1 MWNRCQDFIKDLTTG
16 VHEDTEISAPATESE
31 LKWTQLLAA
40 LNKRQLH
47 QVKK

>member
-1 MWNRCQDFIKDLTTG
+1 MWNRQKDFINDLTTG
-16 VHEDTEISAPATESE
+16 IHDDTELLASATTSE